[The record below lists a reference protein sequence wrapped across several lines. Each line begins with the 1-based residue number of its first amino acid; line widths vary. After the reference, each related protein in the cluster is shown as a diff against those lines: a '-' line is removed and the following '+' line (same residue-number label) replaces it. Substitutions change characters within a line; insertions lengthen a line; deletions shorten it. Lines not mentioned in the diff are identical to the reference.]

1 MEEFSHRQ
9 IYERLVE
16 VEKKVDNIDGNTA
29 GLVKA
34 FQAAD
39 GAFTVLNWLAQ
50 IAKPILWIVA
60 GAAVVY
66 GLVEHLFKR

>member
-1 MEEFSHRQ
+1 MEEFSHKH
-9 IYERLVE
+9 IYDRLVQ
-16 VEKKVDNIDGNTA
+16 VEKKVDNIDENTA

-50 IAKPILWIVA
+50 IAKPILWVVA
-60 GAAVVY
+60 GAAVIY
-66 GLVEHLFKR
+66 GAVEHIFKR

>member
-50 IAKPILWIVA
+50 IAKPILWIV
-60 GAAVVY
+60 GVSAVIW
-66 GLVEHLFKR
+66 GTVEHFFKK